1 MIRHFICH
9 FSLLTLA
16 NCSYLSLSSNAIDK
30 ITNLNGLKKLKTLVL
45 SRNNIK
51 NLNGLDAVGDTLEQL
66 WISNNNIEKLKGV
79 HVLKKLSV
87 LFMANNVVKVT
98 PDWSE

>member
-1 MIRHFICH
+1 M
-9 FSLLTLA
+9 A
-16 NCSYLSLSSNAIDK
+16 
-30 ITNLNGLKKLKTLVL
+30 L

-79 HVLKKLSV
+79 HVLKKLKV
-87 LFMANNVVKVT
+87 LFMANNTVKVRENLHEKMI
-98 PDWSE
+98 DCLISGLG

>member
-1 MIRHFICH
+1 M
-9 FSLLTLA
+9 A
-16 NCSYLSLSSNAIDK
+16 
-30 ITNLNGLKKLKTLVL
+30 L

-79 HVLKKLSV
+79 HVLKKLKV
-87 LFMANNVVKVT
+87 LFMANNKPTELIRRKDEKSPYHNLVRELSKS
-98 PDWSE
+98 PDVRLL

>member
-1 MIRHFICH
+1 M
-9 FSLLTLA
+9 A
-16 NCSYLSLSSNAIDK
+16 NCTYLSLCSNAIDK
-30 ITNLNGLKKLKTLVL
+30 ITNLNGLKKLTVLVL

-87 LFMANNVVKVT
+87 LFMANNTVKVARA
-98 PDWSE
+98 